1 MRREIGFLVQAGLI
15 AAVRLSAQST
25 GLPSFNAPYRAFQR
39 SEFGGVLSFPNPGGT
54 AFEGATFPTE
64 RRPLLHSP
72 LTPE

>member
-54 AFEGATFPTE
+54 AFEGAYRE
-64 RRPLLHSP
+64 AASL
-72 LTPE
+72 